1 MVDVSEKAATDRAAT
16 ATGFITMRP
25 ETLALVQRGG
35 MKKGDVLA
43 VAQVAGIQAAKHTAS
58 ARSWEISASLVV
70 VLPQSMP
77 SQAGPA

>member
-1 MVDVSEKAATDRAAT
+1 MELTHFNEAGRARMVDVSEKAATDRAAT

-43 VAQVAGIQAAKHTAS
+43 VAQVARPRSTPPAS
-58 ARSWEISASLVV
+58 SPCATRSC
-70 VLPQSMP
+70 
-77 SQAGPA
+77 